1 MNNIIKPWVTHHFSS
16 MCYTH
21 VKSMNVSKDGEKEI
35 LISLNDWKNI
45 RVIETNNQSVPDID
59 KSNNIL
65 LLNK

>member
-1 MNNIIKPWVTHHFSS
+1 
-16 MCYTH
+16 
-21 VKSMNVSKDGEKEI
+21 MNVSKDGEKEI